1 MRICPSCKTQ
11 AAEGAKFCRKCGGA
25 LAPEKAAVPQAVA
38 KRQLLEARIKAE
50 PQNAALLEEY
60 GDFLFSVGLVE
71 EALVQLHTVAEI
83 GRGNEA
89 LLLKIAEAYRTIQQW
104 DKAAAHIWLALEVS
118 ANKSPLY
125 ERLANVLLEGGRT
138 EDALQALAKQAE
150 LRPDN
155 LPILFRI
162 RDLMRKEG
170 KHDDL
175 VTVCRAIL
183 EKEPRER
190 ATWSILAD
198 TLLASNKG
206 QEAVEAF
213 QAILALNPDDPRAN
227 LYVGIAKHDA
237 AIHSKE
243 ATLADATALLNKA
256 VGAMGKLSE
265 EEQNLALLYLASA
278 KLHSGAA
285 TLEIK
290 SDLEE
295 VDADKLAREELELLA
310 ECLLLFGDIAKN
322 TDKGDEATGA
332 YKESLRLH
340 DSPLVRKRLAEIYGQ
355 KGDQHL
361 LRGEYLR
368 GEYRL
373 ARIAFEQALSYVA
386 GDPSLVAKRDE
397 AASRQHR
404 KNVRAMSVV
413 AALFV
418 VAGLAYAFWYYGQ
431 GAFDITVNPTTP
443 LTLKSG
449 TKTIASADN
458 GTLRTDLL
466 RYGTYRLTAQKDG
479 YETVERQLKAGLGR
493 KTEKVEVA
501 LKPSYGTL
509 KVNSDP
515 PGAAVSVQNKYEK
528 KSAITPCEI
537 TNLFALPS
545 TIVVSLSECTPFTS
559 EKAIPAAQ
567 ALDLGTIVFKGN
579 LKLDSAPSG
588 AQVLIDNEP
597 RGETPLE
604 IAGLLAKRTLVVV
617 RKHNVGVFAQDVV
630 IEPQKTTDLGTVT
643 LSNLGALKADS
654 APAGVPVF
662 VDGKHVG
669 DTPLVLN
676 NVAVGDHQV
685 QIEIADCA
693 PYEKT
698 VAVNTG
704 DISDL
709 GKISFVGSVKL
720 DSDPTGADV
729 YVEGELKGK
738 TPITL
743 KELMARQT
751 RIELKYAGKGSHS
764 ATVAVKADALTDL
777 GVLKLSL
784 LDSGLVAFYPFKGDA
799 NDASGNGH
807 HGTINGATLTADRF
821 GNSNSAYSFD
831 GVNDD
836 ISVPDFAIVPP
847 DQRTVTLWVKPDAA
861 ARRIMDLVSKH
872 ATPSDVEFLIRIE
885 ADGKYDAKW
894 TTGGTFFDLS
904 SSTPNV
910 DAEEGLVS
918 PSYSHYDFLALT
930 YDGSQMRFYVNDK
943 LIISKNAT
951 GNIVHNSYALVMGKH
966 STRTSEEF
974 KGLLDDVRIYNRAL
988 SPSEVQQ
995 LYLLESPQAG
1005 QFPVRASTSSDA
1017 PHLRSTRQ
1025 RLENQ
1030 SGPGSGLV
1038 AHYPFNGSANDES
1051 GNGNNGVISNASF
1064 VPGQIGLAL
1073 SFQGTPSSCVEV
1085 PHNDVLTPSNAV
1097 TMSAWVKVREYGT
1110 WHSAI
1115 IYKAGQTPTTSG
1127 FKDRCYALWVT
1138 ANRGFQIS
1146 ATPPDAASMIHWDTP
1161 SGLYPL
1167 NSFFHVAGI
1176 VDAQAREFRVY
1187 VNGKLACTSPYNA
1200 DGIRG
1205 GSFPLRIGC
1214 PFFTVGDQSALNGEL
1229 DDVRI
1234 YNRALSPSEVQELYS
1249 LESPKTEKGLGIESA
1264 EIEKVLGKWE
1274 FGRVGEGSICTLNL
1288 LATKGEYGYRMEAS
1302 DANECFWEL
1311 NGDKLIFRHREGRIT
1326 SELAR
1331 KTDDYW
1337 EGPYISNPLNASN
1350 IPGVTHYITRRTQ
1363 APKAR

>member
-25 LAPEKAAVPQAVA
+25 LAPERAAVPQAVA

-138 EDALQALAKQAE
+138 EDALHALAKQAE
-150 LRPDN
+150 LRPEN

-183 EKEPRER
+183 EKEPREL

-227 LYVGIAKHDA
+227 LHAGIAKHDA

-295 VDADKLAREELELLA
+295 VDADKVARKELELLA

-322 TDKGDEATGA
+322 TDKGDEAIRA

-340 DSPLVRKRLAEIYGQ
+340 DSPSARKRLAEIYGQ

-361 LRGEYLR
+361 LRGEHLR

-373 ARIAFEQALSYVA
+373 ARIAFEQGLSYVS
-386 GDPSLVAKRDE
+386 GDPSLAAKRDE
-397 AASRQHR
+397 AKSRQHR

-449 TKTIASADN
+449 TKTIASAD
-458 GTLRTDLL
+458 GGKLRTSLL
-466 RYGTYRLTAQKDG
+466 RYGSYRLTIEKEG

-501 LKPSYGTL
+501 LKPIYGTL

-515 PGAAVSVQNKYEK
+515 PGAAVIVQNKYEK
-528 KSAITPCEI
+528 KSGITPCEI
-537 TNLFALPS
+537 VNLFALPS
-545 TIVVSLSECTPFTS
+545 TIVVSFPECTPFTS

-567 ALDLGTIVFKGN
+567 ALDLGTIVFKKGN

-617 RKHNVGVFAQDVV
+617 RKQNVGVFAQDVV
-630 IEPQKTTDLGTVT
+630 IEPGKTTDLGKVT

-654 APAGVPVF
+654 APAGAFVS
-662 VDGKHVG
+662 VDGNPVG
-669 DTPLVLN
+669 ETPLVLN
-676 NVAVGDHQV
+676 DVAVGDHQV
-685 QIEIADCA
+685 RIEVADCV
-693 PYEKT
+693 PYERT
-698 VAVNTG
+698 VAVKAG

-743 KELMARQT
+743 KELKARQT

-764 ATVAVKADALTDL
+764 ATVAVKPDALTDL
-777 GVLKLSL
+777 GVLKLS
-784 LDSGLVAFYPFKGDA
+784 P
-799 NDASGNGH
+799 
-807 HGTINGATLTADRF
+807 
-821 GNSNSAYSFD
+821 
-831 GVNDD
+831 
-836 ISVPDFAIVPP
+836 
-847 DQRTVTLWVKPDAA
+847 
-861 ARRIMDLVSKH
+861 
-872 ATPSDVEFLIRIE
+872 E
-885 ADGKYDAKW
+885 
-894 TTGGTFFDLS
+894 
-904 SSTPNV
+904 
-910 DAEEGLVS
+910 
-918 PSYSHYDFLALT
+918 
-930 YDGSQMRFYVNDK
+930 
-943 LIISKNAT
+943 ISK
-951 GNIVHNSYALVMGKH
+951 L
-966 STRTSEEF
+966 
-974 KGLLDDVRIYNRAL
+974 
-988 SPSEVQQ
+988 
-995 LYLLESPQAG
+995 
-1005 QFPVRASTSSDA
+1005 
-1017 PHLRSTRQ
+1017 
-1025 RLENQ
+1025 
-1030 SGPGSGLV
+1030 
-1038 AHYPFNGSANDES
+1038 
-1051 GNGNNGVISNASF
+1051 
-1064 VPGQIGLAL
+1064 
-1073 SFQGTPSSCVEV
+1073 
-1085 PHNDVLTPSNAV
+1085 
-1097 TMSAWVKVREYGT
+1097 
-1110 WHSAI
+1110 
-1115 IYKAGQTPTTSG
+1115 
-1127 FKDRCYALWVT
+1127 
-1138 ANRGFQIS
+1138 
-1146 ATPPDAASMIHWDTP
+1146 
-1161 SGLYPL
+1161 
-1167 NSFFHVAGI
+1167 
-1176 VDAQAREFRVY
+1176 
-1187 VNGKLACTSPYNA
+1187 
-1200 DGIRG
+1200 
-1205 GSFPLRIGC
+1205 
-1214 PFFTVGDQSALNGEL
+1214 
-1229 DDVRI
+1229 
-1234 YNRALSPSEVQELYS
+1234 
-1249 LESPKTEKGLGIESA
+1249 
-1264 EIEKVLGKWE
+1264 LGKWT
-1274 FGRVGEGSICTLNL
+1274 FGRVGDGIICTLDL
-1288 LATKGEYGYRMEAS
+1288 LATKGEFGYLLEGNI
-1302 DANECFWEL
+1302 DPNESFWEL

-1337 EGPYISNPLNASN
+1337 EGPYIANPLNASN
-1350 IPGVTHYITRRTQ
+1350 IPGATHYIMRMKGR
-1363 APKAR
+1363 